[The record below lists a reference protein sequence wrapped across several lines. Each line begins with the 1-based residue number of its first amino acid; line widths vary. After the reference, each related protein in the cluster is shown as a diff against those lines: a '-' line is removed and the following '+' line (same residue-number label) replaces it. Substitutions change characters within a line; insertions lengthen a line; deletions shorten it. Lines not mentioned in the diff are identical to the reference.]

1 MKRGVLLAVPV
12 PLDGQGVIMKR
23 GVGVTVPWSVAEEDG

>member
-1 MKRGVLLAVPV
+1 
-12 PLDGQGVIMKR
+12 LDGQGVIMKR

>member
-1 MKRGVLLAVPV
+1 MNSGVLVTVFV

-23 GVGVTVPWSVAEEDG
+23 GVGVTVPWSVGEEEA